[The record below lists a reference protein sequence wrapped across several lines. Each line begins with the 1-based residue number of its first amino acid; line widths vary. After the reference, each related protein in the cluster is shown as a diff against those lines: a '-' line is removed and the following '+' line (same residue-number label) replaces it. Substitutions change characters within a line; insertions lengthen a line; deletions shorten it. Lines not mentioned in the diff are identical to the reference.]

1 MQKKSH
7 KDSNDQKHTWDFLK
21 SGDSLE
27 IIFPGK
33 APCSQAHV
41 LKAKEIVEASG
52 LKVIYDP
59 KALQPQNSA
68 FEYYSN
74 DVNAR
79 VKNLIS
85 ALEGPSSV
93 LWAFRGGFGCVEV
106 IERLESMGYIPPQKS
121 PKLLIG
127 SSDITH
133 LHALV
138 AKWGWMSFHAPVMGV
153 TSDTY
158 EMTSIKANR
167 LARLQDVVDVFL
179 GKKKALEYEFDLIY
193 APPSFKKEKT
203 LFGSVVGGNAT
214 LVKETLGTPTS
225 LDTSNRFVFLEDA
238 REDPKRLN
246 RVLVSLLRGGIFDS
260 AKAILFGS
268 LPIENAEDEREASL
282 ASTRLFVT
290 DHLIPHGLSVPV
302 LYSPRFGHGEY
313 NDVMP
318 FGTKA
323 SLKLEGEKGFL
334 TVTVNQPF

>member
-1 MQKKSH
+1 MQKKTR
-7 KDSNDQKHTWDFLK
+7 KDSNNQHIWNFLK
-21 SGDSLE
+21 PGDSSE

-33 APCSQAHV
+33 APCSEEHI
-41 LKAKEIVEASG
+41 LKAKEIVEALG

-59 KALQPQNSA
+59 KAVQPQNSA

-74 DVNAR
+74 DVTER

-85 ALEGPSSV
+85 ALEGPASV
-93 LWAFRGGFGCVEV
+93 LWAFRGAFGCVEV
-106 IERLESMGYIPPQKS
+106 VERLEAMGYLPPKI
-121 PKLLIG
+121 PKLLVG
-127 SSDITH
+127 HSDITH

-138 AKWGWMSFHAPVMGV
+138 AKWGWTSLHAPVMGV

-158 EMTSIKANR
+158 EMTGVKANR
-167 LARLQDVVDVFL
+167 LARLQDVVDVLL
-179 GKKKALEYEFDLIY
+179 GKKKDLEYEFDLIN
-193 APPSFKKEKT
+193 APSSFKKEKS

-225 LDTSNRFVFLEDA
+225 VDTSGRFVFLEDT

-260 AKAILFGS
+260 AQAILFGGF
-268 LPIENAEDEREASL
+268 PIENAEDEREASL
-282 ASTRLFVT
+282 RSMRLFIK
-290 DHLIPHGLSVPV
+290 DHLVPRGLSIPV

-318 FGTKA
+318 FGTRA
-323 SLKLEGEKGFL
+323 SLKLEGEKGLL
-334 TVTVNQPF
+334 TVAINQAF